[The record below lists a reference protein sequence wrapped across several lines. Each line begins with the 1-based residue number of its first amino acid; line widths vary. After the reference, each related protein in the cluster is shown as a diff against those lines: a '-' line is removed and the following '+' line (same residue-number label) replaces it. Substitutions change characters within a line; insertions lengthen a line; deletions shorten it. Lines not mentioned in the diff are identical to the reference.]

1 MIINKDNNKNSKILH
16 GIIKNNIFLV
26 TDIKNDWKILNK
38 RKNNL
43 IIKIFDIILLAFLF
57 YFFSSNNFWKLIH
70 KSKYIK
76 YLEKKFDN
84 RFIAF
89 NKAIHFITNC
99 ISPNL
104 FQFQSNNLFED
115 PKISVVMPMYNCEKF
130 ILRAV
135 KSIQYQNISNIEII
149 LVDDKST
156 DNTLF
161 LAEKMQK
168 EDKRIR
174 LIKNQNNKGILY
186 SKSIGVLS
194 SKGKYLYTLD
204 NDDMFLDDD
213 IFHTITSIGENGH
226 FDIVEFRA
234 ISNKILN
241 QNILNNIIEDAIFTH
256 YQPFIL
262 FQPELGRYPIQTGN
276 KTGSYYLVDIFLW
289 GKCIRT
295 SVYQKAL
302 NKLGF
307 IRYSRYM
314 IRYEDILANY
324 MIFNTAESF
333 ICVLK
338 YGIYH
343 INRKGSAASIGLRKV
358 SRTTNILYL
367 IDVVIDFSQD
377 NSINKK
383 LASHLLIY
391 FLKLR
396 RVKRNLTSNK
406 YNFNIINSCLKRV
419 LNSPKVSDNYKI
431 VIRNLAKRIGLK
443 Q

>member
-1 MIINKDNNKNSKILH
+1 MNINKDNNGDAKILN
-16 GIIKNNIFLV
+16 GIIKNNLFLV
-26 TDIKNDWKILNK
+26 TNIKNTWKIRK
-38 RKNNL
+38 KTKNNL
-43 IIKIFDIILLAFLF
+43 IIKILDIILLAILF
-57 YFFSSNNFWKLIH
+57 YFFSSSNFWIYLH

-76 YLEKKFDN
+76 YLEKQFDN

-89 NKAIHFITNC
+89 NKAVHFITNC
-99 ISPNL
+99 ISSNL
-104 FQFQSNNLFED
+104 FKFQSNNLFED
-115 PKISVVMPMYNCEKF
+115 PRISVVIPMYNCEKF

-135 KSIQYQNISNIEII
+135 KSIQYQNISDIEII
-149 LVDDKST
+149 LVDDNST
-156 DNTLF
+156 DNTLII
-161 LAEKMQK
+161 AEKMQK
-168 EDKRIR
+168 EDQRIR

-186 SKSIGVLS
+186 SRSIGVLS
-194 SKGKYLYTLD
+194 SKGKYLFSLD

-213 IFHTITSIGENGH
+213 IFHTITSIGETGP

-234 ISNKILN
+234 LSNQILN
-241 QNILNNIIEDAIFTH
+241 QNILKNKIKNAIFTH
-256 YQPFIL
+256 PQSFVL

-276 KTGSYYLVDIFLW
+276 ITGSYYLVDIFLW

-295 SVYQKAL
+295 TIYQKAL

-314 IRYEDILANY
+314 IRYEDILTNY
-324 MIFNTAESF
+324 MLFNTAQSF

-343 INRKGSAASIGLRKV
+343 INRIGSAASIGWMKV
-358 SRTTNILYL
+358 SRPTNILYL

-383 LASHLLIY
+383 LAVHLIIY

-396 RVKRNLTSNK
+396 RVKRFLTSNE
-406 YNFNIINSCLKRV
+406 YNFNLINSCLKRL
-419 LNSPKVSDNYKI
+419 LNSPKVSDSYKI
-431 VIRNLAKRIGLK
+431 EIRNLSKRIGLN
-443 Q
+443 